1 MRIGVFGGTFDPPH
15 LGHLILAAEAIDQ
28 ANLDRLL
35 WVLTPDPP
43 HKQGSMISPVEHRLE
58 MTRRMVACC
67 NQFELSDV
75 DIRRPGPHYS
85 VDTVNILREENPGA
99 EISFIFGSDSLRDL
113 PIWHQPSEFV
123 QACDQVIVMQRP
135 GSMLDMTMLYKQ
147 VPELKTRL
155 MFLDVPQVE
164 ISAVNIR
171 QRVRQQRLYW
181 HFLTPAV
188 ADYIRENNLYE

>member
-28 ANLDRLL
+28 AKLDRLL

-43 HKQGSMISPVEHRLE
+43 HKQGSMISPVEQRME
-58 MTRRMVACC
+58 MARRMVSCC
-67 NQFELSDV
+67 DQFELSDV

-85 VDTVNILREENPGA
+85 VDTVNILRGENPGA

-113 PIWHQPSEFV
+113 PLWHEPSEFV
-123 QACDQVIVMQRP
+123 LACDQIIVMQRP
-135 GSMLDMTMLYKQ
+135 GSMLDMTLLYQ
-147 VPELKTRL
+147 QIPELKTRL

-171 QRVRQQRLYW
+171 QRVRQQRMYW

-188 ADYIRENNLYE
+188 ADYIRDNNLYE